1 MFKTTS
7 SLELSQSAL
16 NTNISFLKELIG
28 PNVRFSS
35 VVKANAYGHGIE
47 KFIPMAEKAG
57 IDHFSVFSGDEAWR
71 VYKSCSERS
80 DLMIMGWLDKE
91 QMEWAIENDIS
102 FWVFETE
109 RLEKAQQLSRKL
121 GKKAKIHLE
130 VETGMNRTGLTEKGF
145 SYALRQFK
153 KYPELLDFEGL
164 CTHYAGAESV
174 ANYVRVNRQ
183 ISRFKRYFNTAK
195 RRNLMPNYR
204 HTACSAAALNY
215 PRTRMDMVRIGIAQY
230 GFWPS
235 VETFIQYVHGKKEER
250 YDPLSR
256 VITWKSRVMSLKTV
270 NEGEFIS
277 YGTTYLAQE
286 EKVIAVIP
294 VGYSHGFNR
303 MLSNQ
308 GRVLV
313 RGQRV
318 GVIGMV
324 NMNMLIADV
333 TSVQDINIG
342 DEVVIIGKQ
351 DNLEITV
358 ASFSEISNQVNYE
371 LLVRLPERTKRE
383 VVE

>member
-1 MFKTTS
+1 MFETTS
-7 SLELSQSAL
+7 SLELSQAAL
-16 NTNISFLKELIG
+16 NRNISFLKELIG

-47 KFIPMAEKAG
+47 KFVPMVEKAG
-57 IDHFSVFSGDEAWR
+57 INHFSVFSGDEAWR
-71 VYKSCSERS
+71 VFKTCSERS
-80 DLMIMGWLDKE
+80 ELMIMGCLDKE

-102 FWVFETE
+102 FWVFEIE
-109 RLEKAQQLSRKL
+109 RLEKALQLSRKT
-121 GKKAKIHLE
+121 GKKAKIHIE
-130 VETGMNRTGLTEKGF
+130 VETGMNRTGLKERGF

-153 KYPELLDFEGL
+153 KYPQLLELEGL

-174 ANYVRVNRQ
+174 ANFVRVNRQ
-183 ISRFKRYFNTAK
+183 ISKFNKYFTKAK
-195 RRNLMPNYR
+195 RRGVIPTYR

-215 PRTRMDMVRIGIAQY
+215 PKTRMDMVRIGIAQY

-235 VETFIQYVHGKKEER
+235 AETFIQYVHGKKEER
-250 YDPLSR
+250 YDPLKR
-256 VITWKSRVMSLKTV
+256 VISWKSKVMSIKTV

-294 VGYSHGFNR
+294 VGYSHGFSR

-308 GRVLV
+308 GRVLI
-313 RGQRV
+313 RGQRL

-333 TSVQDINIG
+333 TSVPEVNIG

-358 ASFSEISNQVNYE
+358 SSFGEISNQVNYE
-371 LLVRLPERTKRE
+371 LLVRLPERTKRR